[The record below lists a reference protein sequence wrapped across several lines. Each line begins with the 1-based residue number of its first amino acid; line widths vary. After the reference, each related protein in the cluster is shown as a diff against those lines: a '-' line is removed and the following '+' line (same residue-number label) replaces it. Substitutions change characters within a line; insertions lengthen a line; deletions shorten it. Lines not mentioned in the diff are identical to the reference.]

1 VPIAVLGTGLLTS
14 VGLSAPAS
22 CAAIRARISNPSET
36 RFIDSDGEW
45 IMAHQVT
52 LRRPWRGRAK
62 LVRMAAF
69 AIAECLGE
77 VDERE
82 WSRIPLILCVAER
95 ERPCRLSGLDDE
107 LLVEV
112 QRELGVEFSPESAV
126 IPHGRVGAA
135 IALRSA
141 RGLIASR
148 QAKHVLIAAADSL
161 VSWPTL
167 SAYER
172 QQRLLTP
179 ANSNGFIPGEGAG
192 ALLIGDVTGE
202 ARVICSG
209 LGFAEEPAHINSE
222 EPLRAGGLTRAIGG
236 ALEEAGLK
244 MHELDFRITM
254 LLVSS
259 TTSRKPRWRFRGFCA
274 RAKKNSTFGIQ
285 PNVLASVGRSR
296 GSSLL
301 SLRLSRARNHI
312 QKAIAYFATPQTTT
326 ACVQLPFFTA
336 RHIDVESGI
345 RQHDGSFLQG
355 CKRENHL
362 RIS

>member
-1 VPIAVLGTGLLTS
+1 
-14 VGLSAPAS
+14 
-22 CAAIRARISNPSET
+22 
-36 RFIDSDGEW
+36 
-45 IMAHQVT
+45 
-52 LRRPWRGRAK
+52 
-62 LVRMAAF
+62 MAAF

-244 MHELDFRITM
+244 MHELDFRITD
-254 LLVSS
+254 VAGEQYYFKEA
-259 TTSRKPRWRFRGFCA
+259 T
-274 RAKKNSTFGIQ
+274 
-285 PNVLASVGRSR
+285 LA
-296 GSSLL
+296 
-301 SLRLSRARNHI
+301 LSRLLRARKEEFDIWHPAECI
-312 QKAIAYFATPQTTT
+312 GECGALAGLVTIVVAFVACQKSYSKGDRILCHASNDNGMRAAAVLHCKAY
-326 ACVQLPFFTA
+326 
-336 RHIDVESGI
+336 
-345 RQHDGSFLQG
+345 
-355 CKRENHL
+355 
-362 RIS
+362 